1 LTDHYF
7 ITPSG
12 RLRERWRDAF
22 PDAVAVEDPTDFS
35 VGDDAGKSM
44 LWFEISACESDKKE
58 GWLKALVALGHPVI
72 VLSATPEESEAFLM
86 LTLGSSGYCHVYAAP
101 GHLQQVADAAQNG
114 GIWLPPELM
123 QRLVAVSLRMVESE
137 RRLNVDLTGL
147 TARELA
153 VAEEVAQGASNREI
167 AGDLGIS
174 ERTVKSHLS
183 SVFEKLQVRDR
194 VQLALAVSKAFS
206 G

>member
-1 LTDHYF
+1 MTDHYF

-22 PDAVAVEDPTDFS
+22 PGAVAVEDPGSFS
-35 VGDDAGKSM
+35 LKADSAAL
-44 LWFEISACESDKKE
+44 LWLEISSCQPEKKE
-58 GWLKALVALGHPVI
+58 EWLKTVVALGHPVI
-72 VLSATPEESEAFLM
+72 VLSATPEESEAFLT

-101 GHLQQVADAAQNG
+101 SHLQQVADAVQNG

>member
-1 LTDHYF
+1 VTRHF
-7 ITPSG
+7 FFTPSG

-22 PDAVAVEDPTDFS
+22 PDAVAVDDPDGFS
-35 VGDDAGKSM
+35 ADAQPGTAM
-44 LWFEISACESDKKE
+44 MWLEISSCPHDQKE
-58 GWLKALVALGHPVI
+58 DWLRSIVSFGHPVV
-72 VLSATPEESEAFLM
+72 VLSATPEESEAFLV

-101 GHLQQVADAAQNG
+101 THLQQVADAVKNG

-137 RRLNVDLTGL
+137 RRHNVDLSGL

-153 VAEEVAQGASNREI
+153 VAEKVAQGASNREI
-167 AGDLGIS
+167 AEDLEIS

-194 VQLALAVSKAFS
+194 VQLALAVSKAHM